1 MPESANTAVYAALWL
16 LTGMFLNPTA
26 SVPSTVQAEST
37 PLVGVPS
44 TGVTK
49 VGDVA
54 NTKAP
59 VPVSSVTA
67 EAQFEEEGVPKNV
80 ATPAPREVMPV
91 PPLATGSVPVTL
103 VVRLANVVEVVPV
116 PPLAIANVPASV
128 TVPDVVI
135 GPPDVV
141 KPVVPPDTA
150 TLVTDPVP
158 EVLVAIFT

>member
-1 MPESANTAVYAALWL
+1 
-16 LTGMFLNPTA
+16 MFKNPTLF
-26 SVPSTVQAEST
+26 VPSTVQELRV
-37 PLVGVPS
+37 PEEGVPS

-67 EAQFEEEGVPKNV
+67 EAKFAEDGVPRNV

-91 PPLATGSVPVTL
+91 PPLATAKVP
-103 VVRLANVVEVVPV
+103 ANV
-116 PPLAIANVPASV
+116 I
-128 TVPDVVI
+128 VPDVEI

-141 KPVVPPDTA
+141 KPVVPPDTS
-150 TLVTDPVP
+150 TLVTVPPVP
-158 EVLVAIFT
+158 VALIV